1 MVPVEALTKAAFA
14 ELRMSSEGRN
24 AYITK
29 NQRTVEYNVDSE
41 TVLINGTGVEGWCAP
56 KTIDG
61 TMFITIRD
69 FSVIL
74 MGAEHISWNEV
85 EKTAEINGA
94 Q

>member
-29 NQRTVEYNVDSE
+29 NQRTVEYNADSE

-61 TMFITIRD
+61 TMFIPIRD

-74 MGAEHISWNEV
+74 MGN
-85 EKTAEINGA
+85 
-94 Q
+94 